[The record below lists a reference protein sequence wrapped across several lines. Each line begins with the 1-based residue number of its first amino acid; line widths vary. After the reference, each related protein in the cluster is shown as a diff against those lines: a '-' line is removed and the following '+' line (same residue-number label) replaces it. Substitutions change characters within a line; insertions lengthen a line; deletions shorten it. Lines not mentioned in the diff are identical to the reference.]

1 MRKPTATNLLI
12 FTTFSHWVI
21 GSPFYHLI
29 INTFHNMFELK
40 YHEVNLWRCLGQLAK
55 DNSVSEFSEW
65 WTRFTWPRTLPIAFE
80 KIARLSVILAFR
92 HRHGH
97 WHSGASG
104 FVKLSKE
111 IFRKCDLLFDFKE
124 LIFFRF
130 KAIFTRSAISAIAN
144 DLFLD
149 FIIIIE
155 VIMIIWNSSS
165 SCVCSSSDWWWSMI
179 SFTQTNNWLTNRAN
193 NNTFFLM
200 RMVMML
206 MLMISSF
213 VSFYLNFHGIHNKF
227 CTEFVY
233 FCRHSRHLGDLLLN
247 FRIGILNET

>member
-1 MRKPTATNLLI
+1 
-12 FTTFSHWVI
+12 
-21 GSPFYHLI
+21 
-29 INTFHNMFELK
+29 MFELK
-40 YHEVNLWRCLGQLAK
+40 NQEVNLKRCLGQLAK
-55 DNSVSEFSEW
+55 DNSLKNFSEW
-65 WTRFTWPRTLPIAFE
+65 WTRFTWPSTLPISLA
-80 KIARLSVILAFR
+80 KIARLSVIFAFR
-92 HRHGH
+92 HRHGHRHGH

-111 IFRKCDLLFDFKE
+111 IFWKCDLFFDFKE

-130 KAIFTRSAISAIAN
+130 KAIFTTSAISAIAN
-144 DLFLD
+144 DFFLD

-155 VIMIIWNSSS
+155 IIMIICSI
-165 SCVCSSSDWWWSMI
+165 SCGCSSDWWGSMI
-179 SFTQTNNWLTNRAN
+179 SLAQANNWVTIRAN

-200 RMVMML
+200 RMDMLL

-213 VSFYLNFHGIHNKF
+213 FSLYLNFYGIHNKF

-233 FCRHSRHLGDLLLN
+233 FCRHSRHLGDLLLD